1 MSRHTKADPTTP
13 LLSKSSNP
21 SHSYICNLPKSS
33 QKPSSHAEPNQRLSS
48 PKFQILLLCF
58 ARLMEPMA
66 FFSIFPYIAQMVER
80 NGSLPE
86 AEIGFYS
93 GLIES
98 LFSATQALVLVFWGS
113 MADRVG
119 GKTMLVW
126 SLLGT
131 AAGSVLFGFASSL
144 WTMTLFR
151 CFTGLVSGG
160 NVVIRAMIAERCA
173 TRESRTQAFS
183 WYSLASNLALF
194 LGPLIGGA
202 LANPVSQYP
211 ALCEGMELFETFP
224 FALPGIALGAMSAT
238 SAVIIAFCVD
248 ETRLERE
255 SISYADD
262 PATPSGLDWAFIWDL
277 VKAPGVSVML
287 CTFVHVMLIGSAFM
301 AVGSLTLYTGVRYG
315 GMGFSAHQIA
325 MYMAVQGAAE
335 AVWLLLLFPPLHRRF
350 GTRGIIFAGVV
361 AFPLFF
367 AGYIIMNAFL
377 RNGSPVAF
385 VSYRAVLGAMA
396 LLGPGV
402 FMVITAVQLGLQE
415 VAPSPRTLG
424 TLNAIAE
431 SASSL
436 VRAVVPAI
444 STIIFAVGVRDQI
457 MDGYLVWVILILLGG
472 SLTISVTR
480 LPRSRKL

>member
-1 MSRHTKADPTTP
+1 MDSTTP
-13 LLSKSSNP
+13 LLPQDRNP
-21 SHSYICNLPKSS
+21 SHSYICDLPKSS
-33 QKPSSHAEPNQRLSS
+33 QKSSSQAERNKSLSS

-80 NGSLPE
+80 NGKLPE

-160 NVVIRAMIAERCA
+160 NVVIRAMIGERCTTA
-173 TRESRTQAFS
+173 ESRTQAFS
-183 WYSLASNLALF
+183 WYSLAGNLALF

-202 LANPVSQYP
+202 LANPASQYP
-211 ALCEGMELFETFP
+211 AVCKGIELFESFP
-224 FALPGIALGAMSAT
+224 FALPGIAVGVLSAMSAI
-238 SAVIIAFCVD
+238 VIAFCVD
-248 ETRLERE
+248 EAEQE
-255 SISYADD
+255 KQSISDAD
-262 PATPSGLDWAFIWDL
+262 PSATSSGLDWALIWEL
-277 VKAPGVSVML
+277 IKAPGVSAML
-287 CTFVHVMLIGSAFM
+287 CAFVHVMLIGSAFM
-301 AVGSLTLYTGVRYG
+301 AVGSLTLYTGVGRG

-325 MYMAVQGAAE
+325 MYMTVQGAAE
-335 AVWLLLLFPPLHRRF
+335 AVWLLLVFPPLHRRL
-350 GTRGIIFAGVV
+350 GTRGIIFAGVA

-367 AGYIIMNAFL
+367 AGYILMNAFL
-377 RNGSPVAF
+377 RNGSSAAF
-385 VSYRAVLGAMA
+385 MSYQVVLGAMA

-415 VAPSPRTLG
+415 VSPSPRTLG

-436 VRAVVPAI
+436 VRSVVPAI
-444 STIIFAVGVRDQI
+444 STMTFAVGVRDQI

-472 SLTISVTR
+472 SLAISVTR
-480 LPRSRKL
+480 LPGRSKV